1 MSLIDKVAIITGAGQ
16 GIGEAFAL
24 GFAREG
30 AKVVVADINA
40 ANAEKVAAEIRKNKG
55 AALAIHVDVSSE
67 SGTMA
72 MAEKTI
78 DAFGKIDILVNN
90 AAIFSGLKL
99 KPFNAWTVDEWDRIF
114 AVNVKG
120 MWLCS
125 NAVVPRMAKQGKG
138 KIVNVSSV
146 TFQLGFTHFLPYV
159 ATKGAVV
166 AITRS
171 LAREL
176 GDQGI
181 NVNSI
186 APGLTMS
193 EATKKLT
200 SEHHG
205 MVEAVVGNQCI
216 KRCEEPKDLVGAAVF
231 LSSEKADFITGQNL
245 LVDGGLVM
253 Q

>member
-1 MSLIDKVAIITGAGQ
+1 MTLIDKVAIVTGAGQ
-16 GIGEAFAL
+16 GIGKAFAL

-40 ANAEKVAAEIRKNKG
+40 ENAERVAAKIQKDKG
-55 AALAIHVDVSSE
+55 TALAVHVDVSSQ
-67 SGTMA
+67 SGAMA
-72 MAEKTI
+72 MAQKTI

-99 KPFNAWTVDEWDRIF
+99 KPFNAWTVEEWDRIF

-120 MWLCS
+120 TWLCA
-125 NAVVPRMAKQGKG
+125 NAVVPHMAKQGKG

-159 ATKGAVV
+159 ATKGAIV

-181 NVNSI
+181 NVNGI

-200 SEHHG
+200 SENKG
-205 MVEAVVGNQCI
+205 MAEAVVSSQSI
-216 KRCEEPKDLVGAAVF
+216 KRVEEPEDLVGAAVF
-231 LSSEKADFITGQNL
+231 LSSEKADFITGQTL

>member
-1 MSLIDKVAIITGAGQ
+1 MSLKDKVAIITGAGQ

-30 AKVVVADINA
+30 AKIVVADINA

-67 SGTMA
+67 SDTMA
-72 MAEKTI
+72 MAQKTI

-176 GDQGI
+176 GDQGT

-205 MVEAVVGNQCI
+205 MAEAVVSNQCI

>member
-1 MSLIDKVAIITGAGQ
+1 MSLKEKVAIVTGAGQ

-30 AKVVVADINA
+30 AKVIVADIHT
-40 ANAEKVAAEIRKNKG
+40 ANAEKVSAEIRKNKG
-55 AALAIHVDVSSE
+55 TSLAVHVDVSSE
-67 SGTMA
+67 SEVMSMA
-72 MAEKTI
+72 QKTI
-78 DAFGKIDILVNN
+78 DAFGKIDILINN

-99 KPFNAWTVDEWDRIF
+99 KPFNAWSAEEWDRIF

-125 NAVVPRMAKQGKG
+125 KAVVPHMVKQGKG
-138 KIVNVSSV
+138 KIVNISSV

-181 NVNSI
+181 NVNAI

-193 EATKKLT
+193 EATKTLT
-200 SEHHG
+200 SENNG
-205 MVEAVVGNQCI
+205 MAEAVVSSQSI
-216 KRCEEPKDLVGAAVF
+216 KRFEEPRDLVGAAVF
-231 LSSEKADFITGQNL
+231 LSSEKSDFITGQTL

>member
-1 MSLIDKVAIITGAGQ
+1 MGLKEKVVIVTGAGQ

-30 AKVVVADINA
+30 AKVIVADINTM
-40 ANAEKVAAEIRKNKG
+40 NAEKVSAEIRKNKG
-55 AALAIHVDVSSE
+55 TSMAIHVDVSSE
-67 SGTMA
+67 SGAMSMA
-72 MAEKTI
+72 QKAMDTFGRI
-78 DAFGKIDILVNN
+78 DVLVNN

-99 KPFNAWTVDEWDRIF
+99 KPYNAWSTEEWDRIF

-125 NAVVPRMAKQGKG
+125 KAVVPYMIKQGKG
-138 KIVNVSSV
+138 KIVNISSV

-193 EATKKLT
+193 EATKTLV
-200 SEHHG
+200 SENEG
-205 MVEAVVGNQCI
+205 MAEAVISNQSI
-216 KRCEEPKDLVGAAVF
+216 KRCEEPRDLVGAVVF
-231 LSSEKADFITGQNL
+231 LSSEKSDFITGQTL

>member
-1 MSLIDKVAIITGAGQ
+1 MSLKDKVAIITGAGQ

-30 AKVVVADINA
+30 AKIVVADINA

-67 SGTMA
+67 SDTMA
-72 MAEKTI
+72 MAQKTI

-205 MVEAVVGNQCI
+205 MAEAVVSNQCI
-216 KRCEEPKDLVGAAVF
+216 KRCEEPKDLVGVAVF

-245 LVDGGLVM
+245 LVDGGLVL